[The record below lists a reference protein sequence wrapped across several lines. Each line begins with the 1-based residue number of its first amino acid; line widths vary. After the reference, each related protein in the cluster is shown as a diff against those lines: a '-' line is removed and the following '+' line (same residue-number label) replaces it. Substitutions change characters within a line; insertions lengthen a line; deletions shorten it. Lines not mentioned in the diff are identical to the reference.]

1 MSHSAPGTPPLAAP
15 TAAAPTAPAALPPP
29 YGPPILLESAK
40 LVMEAAEAEAA
51 RHHWPLV
58 IAIVDSTGHLVL
70 LHRLD
75 QAQYGSITIAVAKAE
90 TALNFR
96 RPTRFFEEALT
107 AGGVGLRVLSMP
119 NIAALEG
126 GLPLTLRGEI
136 IGAIGVSGM
145 QSAQD
150 AQVAQAG
157 VDALARLPS

>member
-1 MSHSAPGTPPLAAP
+1 MSERVPPAPPVSPSPAPPPL
-15 TAAAPTAPAALPPP
+15 PPR
-29 YGPPILLESAK
+29 YGPPLLLAAAK
-40 LVMEAAEAEAA
+40 RVMEAAETEAA
-51 RHHWPLV
+51 RHRWPLV

-75 QAQYGSITIAVAKAE
+75 QAQYGSIAIALAKAE

-96 RPTRFFEEALT
+96 RPTRAFEEALA
-107 AGGVGLRVLSMP
+107 AGGVGLRVLSMS
-119 NIAALEG
+119 NVAALEG
-126 GLPLTLRGEI
+126 GMPLTAGGEI

-157 VDALARLPS
+157 ADALARSPS